1 MEASKFKMILFKI
14 NIIDENDNT
23 KPCTIEYEID
33 NNTIYLEDE
42 ESTSIDYSE
51 YIKKYGVELPEIITK
66 EQLFAEGEQSL
77 NNIITAVTII
87 NNTCKAICR
96 MHHCQSLDEV
106 KEKMDQEIIEEGK
119 MYADLFNNTDP
130 TTLEDR
136 GVTNKL

>member
-1 MEASKFKMILFKI
+1 METSKFKMKLFKI
-14 NIIDENDNT
+14 NIIDKNGNT

-51 YIKKYGVELPEIITK
+51 YIKKYGVKLPEIITK
-66 EQLFAEGEQSL
+66 EQLFAEGEQPL

-87 NNTCKAICR
+87 NNTCKAISR
-96 MHHCQSLDEV
+96 IHHCQTLDEL
-106 KEKMDQEIIEEGK
+106 KEKMDQEIIVNDK
-119 MYADLFNNTDP
+119 MYADLFNTDP

-136 GVTNKL
+136 GEANKL